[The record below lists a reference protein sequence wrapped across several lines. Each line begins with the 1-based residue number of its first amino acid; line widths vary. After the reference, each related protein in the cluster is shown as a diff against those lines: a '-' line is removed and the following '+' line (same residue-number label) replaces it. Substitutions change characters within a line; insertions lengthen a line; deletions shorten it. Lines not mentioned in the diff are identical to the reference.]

1 MCLYPISPFYAVRV
15 GTRLP
20 QPRRLAISV
29 TRSRQH
35 CMSSLL
41 LFALIHTLNH
51 NLNAT
56 LLRISCDL
64 ESFNRILE
72 LESVSNQTLQIN
84 NPTAQQSNSPRPSVG
99 VAVLELQ
106 IDLARAKTHER
117 DLDFGPADADYE
129 DFSTEF
135 RRVDGTADGGLDAGA
150 LHYHGGLDAGGE
162 RDDLFGE
169 LFWGVGEVDF
179 VRAHAGAEL
188 FCESEAALVD
198 VGDNNGL
205 GACGFHASESH
216 QTDRASAADQ
226 HAVAQS
232 DVCTLHACEG
242 HAERLEQR
250 AVFVG
255 HVADLVAPDGRVV
268 DVAAQQAGDGRRAAE
283 LDADAAVIFSCQAGL
298 ALAADD
304 VGLDG
309 DAVADAVSGDG
320 GVFGDDYAGGLVA

>member
-1 MCLYPISPFYAVRV
+1 MKGILISGLPTPITKTFPPNFAAWMAPLMEDSTPVHSITTAGSTPEASETTF
-15 GTRLP
+15 
-20 QPRRLAISV
+20 LANCS
-29 TRSRQH
+29 
-35 CMSSLL
+35 
-41 LFALIHTLNH
+41 
-51 NLNAT
+51 
-56 LLRISCDL
+56 
-64 ESFNRILE
+64 
-72 LESVSNQTLQIN
+72 
-84 NPTAQQSNSPRPSVG
+84 G
-99 VAVLELQ
+99 
-106 IDLARAKTHER
+106 
-117 DLDFGPADADYE
+117 
-129 DFSTEF
+129 
-135 RRVDGTADGGLDAGA
+135 
-150 LHYHGGLDAGGE
+150 
-162 RDDLFGE
+162 
-169 LFWGVGEVDF
+169 
-179 VRAHAGAEL
+179 
-188 FCESEAALVD
+188 VD